1 MKTSEMRDLSLA
13 EAQRNLGDLQEE
25 LFNLRFQHKIG
36 QIENPQKLKQT
47 KRDIARLK
55 TVINE
60 TFLKRQ
66 IKNS

>member
-66 IKNS
+66 TRNS